1 MGAAERA
8 SFRRADPIPNH
19 ATALHAAHD
28 ALPAMKTRNILL
40 ASLLLSGLAQAQAYL
55 YTHDGAH
62 GAAQAGACVALLPDL
77 NADGVE
83 DYAVGAPFE
92 DYLQNGT
99 RRGVVR
105 VHSGKTGN
113 VLRVLVGPGNQ
124 SEFGAS
130 IAATPDITGDGR
142 PDLVI
147 GAPSHT
153 QTLAKQGAAFLFNS
167 NTGAQLG
174 AYYGQSQNEFLG
186 HEVANLGDI
195 NGDGRDDWAIA
206 APFAEVNGVD
216 NAGRVRIYNGFNGA
230 LLQDWSPNSPGALA
244 GWSLAPLGDVS
255 GDGKADFA
263 VGAPGYVHPW
273 SSLLSVGGVYF
284 VRGLGDH
291 FGGAMGSESF
301 EQLGWTLAA
310 LGDVDGNGR
319 TDVAIGTPHY
329 DGGGAARGRVRVL
342 DSWSGAQLFELV
354 GSSDQQRV
362 GAALAGCGDWNSD
375 GVPDLAV
382 AVTGLNL
389 VGFGVRGAVRIHSG
403 VDGALLATHWGWE
416 NDSDFGRGLAAGA
429 DLNNDG
435 RSELLIGAP
444 AEDANGSNAG
454 RVRLMLGGV
463 ATPQRYGA
471 AKTNSAGCLPRIGF
485 SGSAS
490 RTLGD
495 NFHITASDV
504 VAQKAGMLFWGFT
517 NATTPFGGGMLLVG
531 QPIVRT
537 QQQNSGG
544 AAACEGSF
552 DFHFSQSLMQQYNLP
567 AGERLYAQFWH
578 RDPGFAFPNNIGLTN
593 ALRFDIAP

>member
-1 MGAAERA
+1 
-8 SFRRADPIPNH
+8 
-19 ATALHAAHD
+19 
-28 ALPAMKTRNILL
+28 MKTSNLL
-40 ASLLLSGLAQAQAYL
+40 IASLLISGVANAQAYL

-62 GAAQAGACVALLPDL
+62 GAAQAGACVAFLPDL

-83 DYAVGAPFE
+83 EYAVGSPFE
-92 DYLQNGT
+92 DYYQNGT

-142 PDLVI
+142 PDLLI

-153 QTLAKQGAAFLFNS
+153 QTLSKQGAAFLFNS
-167 NTGAQLG
+167 NTGSQLG

-186 HEVANLGDI
+186 HAVANLRDV

-206 APFAEVNGVD
+206 APFADVNGVD
-216 NAGRVRIYNGFNGA
+216 NSGIVRIYNGFNGA
-230 LLQDWSPNSPGALA
+230 LLQSWSSNSGGTLA
-244 GWSLAPLGDVS
+244 GWSLAALGDVT
-255 GDGKADFA
+255 GDGRADFVA
-263 VGAPGYVHPW
+263 GAPGANHNW
-273 SSLLSVGGVYF
+273 SGNLSVGGAYF
-284 VRGLGDH
+284 VRGLGNQVLGDV
-291 FGGAMGSESF
+291 FATAVGVESF
-301 EQLGWTLAA
+301 EQLGLSLAA
-310 LGDVDGNGR
+310 LGDLNGDGR
-319 TDVAIGTPHY
+319 SEVAIGTPWF
-329 DGGGAARGRVRVL
+329 DNGGSSRGKVRVL
-342 DSWSGAQLFELV
+342 NGANAAQLFELV
-354 GSSDQQRV
+354 GGADQQRV
-362 GAALAGCGDWNSD
+362 GGALAGCGDWNGD
-375 GVPDLAV
+375 GVRDVAV

-389 VGFGVRGAVRIHSG
+389 VGFGARGAVRIHSG
-403 VDGALLATHWGWE
+403 VDGAPLATHWGWE

-471 AKTNSAGCLPRIGF
+471 GKTNSAGCLPRIDFTGA
-485 SGSAS
+485 AS

-495 NFHITASDV
+495 NFHITASNV
-504 VAQKAGMLFWGFT
+504 LAQKAGMMFWGFT
-517 NATTPFGGGMLLVG
+517 NASTPFGGGTLLVG

-544 AAACEGSF
+544 AGGCEGTF
-552 DFHFSQSLMQQYNLP
+552 DFHFSQALMQQYNLP
-567 AGERLYAQFWH
+567 AGERLYAQYWH

-593 ALRFDIAP
+593 ALRFDVAP